1 MTDIGFS
8 SQMGVELIEAWGSDA
23 KVAQSARVSTLGLD
37 NNRKRV
43 TGLVKALWRDGH
55 FSPFESSGM
64 TVAFDV
70 PLFISQQLTRHKSF
84 AFSVKSLRYSEA
96 APKFYTPD
104 ATRPLIQTGKALD
117 YRREPGTIHQD
128 IQVASAHEA
137 AATHS
142 YDLYE
147 AMINDGICD
156 EVARNVLPTSLY
168 TQLWMTGSLRSW
180 LHFLNQRADK
190 HAQHEIQEA
199 ANKIKHI
206 IQDTYPTTFE
216 AWEEQQ

>member
-1 MTDIGFS
+1 MAEIEFS
-8 SQMGVELIEAWGSDA
+8 SKMGVELIESWGSDA

-37 NNRKRV
+37 NDRKRV
-43 TGLVKALWRDGH
+43 AGLVKALWRDGH
-55 FSPFESSGM
+55 YSPFESSGM

-70 PLFISQQLTRHKSF
+70 PLFVRDQLVRHKSF

-96 APKFYTPD
+96 TPKFYTPD